1 MHNRQKYHIWRE
13 AALFFLWAI
22 LTIGSAISSVK
33 IQMNPH
39 NDSIK
44 TLGKIPEKGSP
55 GPLQQKKVVS
65 EAELKAE
72 VPELVQYHKVIYK
85 LWHSFWPNKDIGGI
99 VQSFEDI
106 RKGANNIKNAKLP
119 GILRDKKKLWDEN
132 VERLIGIVNEMS
144 EAIDNGDSVLILK
157 KAEELH
163 SQYEKLV
170 RIVKP
175 VIKELGE
182 FHQILYVL
190 YHYYVPEYNVKKIKE
205 TAPELR
211 NKAEKLKEERLL
223 EKIKSSARDEFKVR
237 VNKLYDEVLSFVE
250 LVEGNFDAKSVKR
263 KIEKV
268 HSSYQAVEKL
278 FD

>member
-33 IQMNPH
+33 IQMNPR
-39 NDSIK
+39 NESIK

-72 VPELVQYHKVIYK
+72 VPELIQYHKVIYK
-85 LWHSFWPNKDIGGI
+85 LWHIFWPNKDIGGI

-106 RKGANNIKNAKLP
+106 RRGANNIKNAKLP

-144 EAIDNGDSVLILK
+144 EAIDSGDSVLILK
-157 KAEELH
+157 KTEELH

-175 VIKELGE
+175 VIKELEE

-250 LVEGNFDAKSVKR
+250 LVEGNFDAKTHD
-263 KIEKV
+263 IEK
-268 HSSYQAVEKL
+268 
-278 FD
+278 

>member
-39 NDSIK
+39 NESIK

-72 VPELVQYHKVIYK
+72 VPELIQYHKVIYK
-85 LWHSFWPNKDIGGI
+85 LWHIFWPNKDIGGI

-106 RKGANNIKNAKLP
+106 RRGANNIKNAKLP

-144 EAIDNGDSVLILK
+144 EAIDSGDSVLILK
-157 KAEELH
+157 KTEELH

-175 VIKELGE
+175 VIKELEE

>member
-39 NDSIK
+39 NESIK
-44 TLGKIPEKGSP
+44 TLEAIPEKGSP

-175 VIKELGE
+175 VIKELEE

-190 YHYYVPEYNVKKIKE
+190 YHYYVPEYNVKKVKE

>member
-39 NDSIK
+39 NESIK
-44 TLGKIPEKGSP
+44 TLEAIPEKGSP

-157 KAEELH
+157 KAEDLH

-175 VIKELGE
+175 VIKELEE

>member
-33 IQMNPH
+33 IQMNPR
-39 NDSIK
+39 NESIK

-72 VPELVQYHKVIYK
+72 VPELIQYHKVIYK
-85 LWHSFWPNKDIGGI
+85 LWHIFWPNKDIGGI

-106 RKGANNIKNAKLP
+106 RRGANNIKNAKLP

-144 EAIDNGDSVLILK
+144 EAIDSGDSVLILK
-157 KAEELH
+157 KTEELH

-175 VIKELGE
+175 VIKELEE